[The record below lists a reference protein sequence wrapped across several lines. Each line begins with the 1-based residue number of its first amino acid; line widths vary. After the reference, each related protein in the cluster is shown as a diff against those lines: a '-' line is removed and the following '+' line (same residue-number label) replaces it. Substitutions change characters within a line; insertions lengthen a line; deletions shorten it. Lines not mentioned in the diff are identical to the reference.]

1 MQEYDDGDGDD
12 DDGNGDDDKPF
23 TSPLTLYGR
32 SNLVQQFPVQGSMLL
47 HFLFFKLA
55 IRSLFF
61 FIFVFSVQLTVNT
74 YSKYVNLSVLYL

>member
-32 SNLVQQFPVQGSMLL
+32 SNLVQ
-47 HFLFFKLA
+47 
-55 IRSLFF
+55 
-61 FIFVFSVQLTVNT
+61 
-74 YSKYVNLSVLYL
+74 